1 VAAMD
6 RALIDGSAATAGR
19 RSEESVMTR
28 PSFAH
33 ANVRVRALGS
43 LIVLASIALVTEA
56 GHRWS

>member
-1 VAAMD
+1 MD

-19 RSEESVMTR
+19 RLEESVMTR

-33 ANVRVRALGS
+33 TNVRVRALVS

-56 GHRWS
+56 GHRWA